1 MFLLLYQ
8 GVVFKQ
14 LKKRLYNMKPV
25 EKRRGQKEQ
34 KAVAKTETIDD
45 FLAKKVSSSSSSTG
59 NSETSHSEKENGKYS
74 IP

>member
-1 MFLLLYQ
+1 
-8 GVVFKQ
+8 
-14 LKKRLYNMKPV
+14 MKPV